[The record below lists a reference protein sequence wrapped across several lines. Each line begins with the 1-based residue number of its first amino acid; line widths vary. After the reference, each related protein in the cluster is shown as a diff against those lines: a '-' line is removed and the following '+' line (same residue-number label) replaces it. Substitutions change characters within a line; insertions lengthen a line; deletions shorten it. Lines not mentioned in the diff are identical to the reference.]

1 MNLAEEVRTGERLE
15 EMTRVA
21 LQRYS
26 WQRRIRKATAVINET
41 IRGVAKVLEAAE
53 WFIKKQDYENL
64 SLHHW
69 VLMYDYFNR
78 MRFKPYS
85 KRMNYDA
92 SNGRLTLAS
101 IKRIL
106 VEEKVPLNV
115 RQANG
120 ETPRQLRM
128 GTLAE
133 LSRSSE
139 NRKVVYERKYMR
151 IMSLR
156 WYVINAPWKQCT
168 NHWGAA
174 ENAKTL
180 RNLCQ
185 KGYLKKYFD

>member
-1 MNLAEEVRTGERLE
+1 
-15 EMTRVA
+15 
-21 LQRYS
+21 
-26 WQRRIRKATAVINET
+26 
-41 IRGVAKVLEAAE
+41 
-53 WFIKKQDYENL
+53 
-64 SLHHW
+64 
-69 VLMYDYFNR
+69 MYDYFNR
-78 MRFKPYS
+78 MRFKPYR
-85 KRMNYDA
+85 KRMDYDA

-106 VEEKVPLNV
+106 IEQKVPLNV

-185 KGYLKKYFD
+185 KGYLKKYFDWKHRWTSTGIHLKQALYDQDRCRLSREQLCDMDYCGSEGAKPVPKRYITILSGKEKIQG